1 MKSIIVLCGGLST
14 RMGQD
19 KGSMNYD
26 DEPMIIHV
34 IKTVK
39 KVADE
44 VILVLRD
51 ENQCQV
57 YKKILDENQ
66 LLNMDGLKICTDI
79 VKDQGPLEGILT
91 GLKQINSIN
100 AMVIPC
106 DSPFISNSFLTKVFD
121 ISYMHKGYDA
131 YVPILAN
138 GKLEPLHSIYSRN
151 SINLIEKLIDN
162 DIRSVRA
169 LISHL
174 KVKYI
179 DIEKL
184 DISGKSFINLN
195 SYEDISNIQK

>member
-19 KGSMNYD
+19 KGSMNYNN
-26 DEPMIIHV
+26 EPMIVHV
-34 IKTVK
+34 LKTVK

-51 ENQCQV
+51 KNQCQI
-57 YKKILDENQ
+57 YKKLLDEYK
-66 LLNMDGLKICTDI
+66 LLNMDGLKICSDI

-91 GLKQINSIN
+91 GLKQIKSIN

-106 DSPFISNSFLTKVFD
+106 DSPFISSSFLNKIFD
-121 ISYMHKGYDA
+121 ISIMHKDYEA
-131 YVPILAN
+131 YVPRLVN
-138 GKLEPLHSIYSRN
+138 GKLEPLHSIYSKN
-151 SINLIEKLIDN
+151 SINLIEKLIDE
-162 DIRSVRA
+162 DIRSVRT
-169 LISHL
+169 LISQL

-184 DISGKSFINLN
+184 DITGKSFINLN